1 MEDSKRSINCLS
13 SFMGRLVAAMHAKFP
28 DFVVVFYTF
37 NENFKAQNEDKALKE
52 QPFPNSV
59 QNLATH
65 ISFDADHIIVG
76 DIYKNVTVLKVCDA
90 EENKQE
96 KLSDEEMINIKKQ
109 MGNRVNANVVS
120 AYSLNH
126 PVERKV
132 KFGQR
137 TPQLNEIERKLLTI
151 FVASAEG
158 YLRLLK
164 VKD

>member
-1 MEDSKRSINCLS
+1 M
-13 SFMGRLVAAMHAKFP
+13 
-28 DFVVVFYTF
+28 
-37 NENFKAQNEDKALKE
+37 
-52 QPFPNSV
+52 
-59 QNLATH
+59 
-65 ISFDADHIIVG
+65 G

-109 MGNRVNANVVS
+109 MGNRVNANVV
-120 AYSLNH
+120 AAFSLNH
-126 PVERKV
+126 PVDRKV
-132 KFGQR
+132 KIGQR
-137 TPQLNEIERKLLTI
+137 TPQLSEIERKLLTI